1 MLLFSRNFVLYQAFF
16 LRHVS
21 QNRQGHISCEL
32 LVCNTLFNLHT
43 FGKQHHPMFDNP
55 RREITLQTKTMN
67 GNLWISHRFRLNTN
81 RSSSNLFKWHAGNF
95 QKNLAVFPMWKT
107 RNRRSTFSVGKD
119 HYYKAIITKDF
130 TNFEAL
136 RLKWNGE
143 MSKPFHPNLTTDNS
157 QNSRLWKKGWAHRS
171 GGKVTLFMTA

>member
-107 RNRRSTFSVGKD
+107 RNRRSTFSVGKVNYD
-119 HYYKAIITKDF
+119 KAIITKDI

-136 RLKWNGE
+136 VWL
-143 MSKPFHPNLTTDNS
+143 LVL
-157 QNSRLWKKGWAHRS
+157 LWIKKKS
-171 GGKVTLFMTA
+171 SN